1 MLYFI
6 NVIVHGQENV
16 GRGPVLFLKQYK
28 GLDKYGQDTAVE
40 QRFYRAGQLRTRV
53 LVLRD
58 DLISCKK

>member
-1 MLYFI
+1 M
-6 NVIVHGQENV
+6 

-28 GLDKYGQDTAVE
+28 GLDKQGQDTAVE